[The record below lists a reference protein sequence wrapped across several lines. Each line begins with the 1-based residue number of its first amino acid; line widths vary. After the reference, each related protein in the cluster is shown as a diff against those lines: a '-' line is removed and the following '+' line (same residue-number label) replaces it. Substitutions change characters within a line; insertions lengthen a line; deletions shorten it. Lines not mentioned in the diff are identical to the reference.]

1 MAPGPER
8 DPLYLAFTVDVDADA
23 NRPARGRPDA
33 VTAGRAPQ
41 GAAYDACFEGLET
54 LLRVLE
60 RLSLPAALF
69 WEARCL
75 DRLASRNP
83 DLLAQALENPLLE
96 HGGHGWRHEDFAG
109 KQSGVPLGRD
119 ETERVLTR
127 AAQVFDSV
135 LQSRPHGFRAPY
147 CRLTPE
153 LAQALPAYGYLYD
166 ASLARRPGED
176 WQLRPYRLEL
186 NPALWELSLCR
197 GTDRQG
203 RPISGYLWQL
213 LEGRRQVGDYLHLAE
228 SLRDRAPGGL
238 LQLALHPWHLLVAE
252 DGAPFGP
259 EGAAVRLRQV
269 EALLQR
275 AAAKAGIEFATPGAY
290 LWSHSN
296 GDAEDRR
303 GAKGGR
309 RREDGTACGGRPR

>member
-1 MAPGPER
+1 VAPEPER
-8 DPLYLAFTVDVDADA
+8 NPLYLALTVDVDADA

-33 VTAGRAPQ
+33 VTAGRAAQ
-41 GAAYDACFEGLET
+41 EAAYDACFEGLEM

-75 DRLASRNP
+75 DRLASLDP
-83 DLLAQALENPLLE
+83 DLLARALDDPRLE

-109 KQSGVPLGRD
+109 KQSEVPLGRD

-127 AAQVFDSV
+127 ADQVFDSV
-135 LQSRPHGFRAPY
+135 LQSRPPGFRAPY

-153 LAQALPAYGYLYD
+153 LAQALPAHGYLYD
-166 ASLARRPGED
+166 ASLARRAGED

-186 NPALWELSLCR
+186 NPALWELSLCS

-213 LEGRRQVGDYLHLAE
+213 LEGRRPVSDYLHLVE
-228 SLRDRAPGGL
+228 SVRDQAPGGL
-238 LQLALHPWHLLVAE
+238 LQLALHPWHLMIAE

-259 EGAAVRLRQV
+259 QGAAARLRQV

-275 AAAKAGIEFATPGAY
+275 AAAKAGVEFTTPGAY
-290 LWSHSN
+290 LSSHSN
-296 GDAEDRR
+296 GGTEDRR
-303 GAKGGR
+303 GATGVR
-309 RREDGTACGGRPR
+309 RRKDGSTREDRPR